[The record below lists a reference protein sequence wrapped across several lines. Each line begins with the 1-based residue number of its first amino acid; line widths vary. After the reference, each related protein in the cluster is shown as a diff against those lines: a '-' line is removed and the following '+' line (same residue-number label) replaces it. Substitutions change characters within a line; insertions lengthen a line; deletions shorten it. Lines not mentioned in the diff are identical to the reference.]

1 MPIVIFIGNVTAS
14 AIGKN
19 KPMFA
24 FGTDIFIAAGTAMYE
39 ALAAKIENMNLLVIS
54 LVIKEL
60 NKATQQPLNNGITIA
75 KMIGNQPN
83 EKNVFSFLPL
93 VIPISNKK
101 MAKNPLNKSFVKGL
115 IPSACFAFA
124 K

>member
-39 ALAAKIENMNLLVIS
+39 ALAAKIENMNIQNMIS
-54 LVIKEL
+54 QVTVTVSL
-60 NKATQQPLNNGITIA
+60 TGIS
-75 KMIGNQPN
+75 PR
-83 EKNVFSFLPL
+83 
-93 VIPISNKK
+93 
-101 MAKNPLNKSFVKGL
+101 
-115 IPSACFAFA
+115 
-124 K
+124 